1 MEKMRIRLNKYLALA
16 GVASRREADR
26 MISEG
31 RVSVNGER
39 VEMLGIQVDGE
50 KDRVEVDGK
59 SVKPMKS
66 GVYLMLNKPPGYLV
80 TAKDPFQRPTIMDL
94 LPATKNR
101 IFPVG
106 RLDFDSEGLLL
117 FTDDGDLAHRLMH
130 PSYQVLKEYRVR
142 VKPKPDLSTLAT
154 LEKGIVLD
162 GKKTAP
168 AKFRVLATTTKG
180 TLIMAKLHEGRKRE
194 LRRMF
199 ELMGFRVLALK
210 RVRLGSLHLGP
221 LKKGKWRYLTQDE
234 VTRLKKKARLS

>member
-1 MEKMRIRLNKYLALA
+1 MKIRLNKYLALA
-16 GVASRREADR
+16 GIASRREADR

-31 RVSVNGER
+31 RVSVNGKT

-50 KDRVEVDGK
+50 KDKVEVDGK

-66 GVYLMLNKPPGYLV
+66 GVYVMLNKPPGYLV

-94 LPATKNR
+94 LPSMKVR

-117 FTDDGDLAHRLMH
+117 LTNDGDLANRLMH
-130 PSYQVLKEYRVR
+130 PSYQVIKEYRIR
-142 VKPKPDLSTLAT
+142 VKPKPDLSTLTT
-154 LEKGIVLD
+154 LEKGISLD

-168 AKFRVLATTTKG
+168 AKFRILTTTVKG
-180 TLIMAKLHEGRKRE
+180 TLLMAKLHEGRKRE

-199 ELMGFRVLALK
+199 EYTGFRVIGLK
-210 RVRLGSLHLGP
+210 RVKLGSLHLGH
-221 LKKGKWRYLTQDE
+221 LKKGKWRYLTRDE
-234 VTRLKKKARLS
+234 VARLKKKVRLR

>member
-1 MEKMRIRLNKYLALA
+1 MKIRLNKYLALA

-31 RVSVNGER
+31 RVSVNGEK

-50 KDRVEVDGK
+50 KDKIEVDGK
-59 SVKPMKS
+59 SVKPIKS

-94 LPATKNR
+94 LPSMKNR

-117 FTDDGDLAHRLMH
+117 LTNDGDLANRLMH
-130 PSYQVLKEYRVR
+130 PSYQVIKEYRVR
-142 VKPKPDLSTLAT
+142 IKPKPDLSTLAT
-154 LEKGIVLD
+154 LEKGISLD

-168 AKFRVLATTTKG
+168 AKFRNLTTTVKG
-180 TLIMAKLHEGRKRE
+180 TLVLARLHEGRKRE

-199 ELMGFRVLALK
+199 EHMGFRVLALK
-210 RVRLGSLHLGP
+210 RVKLGSLHLGH
-221 LKKGKWRYLTQDE
+221 LKKGKWRHLTRDE
-234 VTRLKKKARLS
+234 VAWLKKKVGLR